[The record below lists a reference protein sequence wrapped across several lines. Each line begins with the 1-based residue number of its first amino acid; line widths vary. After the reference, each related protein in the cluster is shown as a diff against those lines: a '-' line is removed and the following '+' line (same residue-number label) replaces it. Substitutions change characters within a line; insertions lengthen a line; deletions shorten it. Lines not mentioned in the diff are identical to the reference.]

1 MFQDGSAGSVAN
13 GCKLQQQVGER
24 MEGIMDDLDVTQ
36 AQDGSGIRAST
47 GVNQHGRTSE
57 DGKKVYREPDR

>member
-1 MFQDGSAGSVAN
+1 
-13 GCKLQQQVGER
+13 
-24 MEGIMDDLDVTQ
+24 MDDLDATQ
-36 AQDGSGIRAST
+36 AKDGSRTQAST